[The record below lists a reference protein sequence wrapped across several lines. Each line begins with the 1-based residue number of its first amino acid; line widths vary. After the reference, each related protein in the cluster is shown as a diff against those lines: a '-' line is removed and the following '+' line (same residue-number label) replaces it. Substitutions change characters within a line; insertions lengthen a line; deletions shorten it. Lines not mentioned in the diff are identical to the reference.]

1 MKNKISQSKMVNLL
15 GIVSIAA
22 VGIFCTCIL
31 LITLANGHLNDA
43 YEDLHDLTL
52 YTDAFGDASAYLT
65 DEVRG
70 YAASG
75 DQVHYD
81 NYWNEVNVAQNREKN
96 VAAASA
102 IGLTDA
108 ELQLLDEIAA
118 ISNNLIPLEEQ
129 AMQLAAQGKNDAAI
143 DIVYGAEYNKGLT
156 DITTKIA
163 SLQNSVV
170 ARAQHDIDAQAT
182 FIAIMNVICYAMAV
196 VVIVALI
203 ALVIYVKRG
212 IMNPVLAIT
221 DAMVELS
228 EGHLSGVLD
237 LESDNTEIGRN
248 VGAIQQLKQFQKDV
262 IGDMDYLLSEMADGN
277 FNIATKIGD
286 AAYLGDYKNLLQSI
300 RRMNR
305 TLSNTLSNIEMAVDQ
320 VNMGSDQVAN
330 GSQALAQG
338 TTEQASAIQELS
350 ATIAELTE
358 HVQKNAE
365 NAVEGSKMSAEA
377 GAGVQESNEYMK
389 HLMQAMNEISDTSN
403 EINKIIKTIDD
414 IAFQTNILALNAAV
428 EAARAGAAGKGFA
441 VVADEVRS
449 LAAKSA
455 EAANNTTV
463 LIESTVQA
471 INNGMRVADETAKSL
486 VSVVEKAS
494 VVMTKIDEI
503 ASVSEEQ
510 ANAIQQINTGIDQI
524 ASVVQ
529 TNSATAEQS
538 AAASEELSSQA
549 TVVKDMV
556 GKFQLRA
563 ESGIG
568 SVASYAA
575 SAPAVSESFS
585 GYAASFSGSDK
596 Y

>member
-15 GIVSIAA
+15 GVVSIVA
-22 VGIFCTCIL
+22 VGIFCACVL

-75 DQVHYD
+75 DKTHYD
-81 NYWNEVNVAQNREKN
+81 NYWNEVNTAQNREKN

-108 ELQLLDEIAA
+108 ELALLDEIAA
-118 ISNNLIPLEEQ
+118 ISNNLVPLEEK
-129 AMQLAAQGKNDAAI
+129 AMQMVSAGNTNAAI

-156 DITTKIA
+156 EITTKIA

-182 FIAIMNVICYAMAV
+182 FIAIANVVCYTMAF
-196 VVIVALI
+196 VVIIALI

-212 IMNPVLAIT
+212 IMTPVLQIT

-237 LESDNTEIGRN
+237 LKPDNTEIGRN
-248 VGAIQQLKQFQKDV
+248 VGAIQQLKKFQKDV

-286 AAYLGDYKNLLQSI
+286 AAYLGEYKNLLQSI

-338 TTEQASAIQELS
+338 TTEQASAIEELS

-358 HVQKNAE
+358 HVQANAA

-377 GAGVQESNEYMK
+377 GAGVQESNEYMSQ
-389 HLMQAMNEISDTSN
+389 LMQAMNEIHDTSN

-455 EAANNTTV
+455 EAANNTTA

-494 VVMTKIDEI
+494 VVMTKINEI

-549 TVVKDMV
+549 TVVKEMV

-575 SAPAVSESFS
+575 SAPAASESFA
-585 GYAASFSGSDK
+585 GYAASSSSDK

>member
-15 GIVSIAA
+15 GIGSIVAI
-22 VGIFCTCIL
+22 VIFCVCVL

-43 YEDLHDLTL
+43 YEDLHDLTQ

-96 VAAASA
+96 VAAASE
-102 IGLTDA
+102 IGLEDE
-108 ELQLLDEIAA
+108 ELASLDEIAA
-118 ISNNLIPLEEQ
+118 ISNSLIPLEEQ
-129 AMQLAAQGKNDAAI
+129 AMELVAQGKNEAAV
-143 DIVYGAEYNKGLT
+143 DIVYGTEYNKGLSE
-156 DITTKIA
+156 ITTKIA

-170 ARAQHDIDAQAT
+170 ARAQHDIDAQAA
-182 FIAIMNVICYAMAV
+182 FISIANVVCYTMAFI
-196 VVIVALI
+196 VIVALI

-212 IMNPVLAIT
+212 IMSPVLKIT

-228 EGHLSGVLD
+228 EGHLSGELD
-237 LESDNTEIGRN
+237 LEPDNTEIGRN
-248 VGAIQQLKQFQKDV
+248 VGAIQKLKHFQKDV
-262 IGDMDYLLSEMADGN
+262 IGDMDYLLVEMADGN
-277 FNIATKIGD
+277 FDIATKIGD

-300 RRMNR
+300 RKMNR
-305 TLSNTLSNIEMAVDQ
+305 TLSATLSGIEMAVDQ

-350 ATIAELTE
+350 ATIAELTD
-358 HVQKNAE
+358 HVQRNAE
-365 NAVEGSKMSAEA
+365 HALEGSRMSAEA
-377 GAGVQESNEYMK
+377 GAGVQESNEYMSQ
-389 HLMQAMNEISDTSN
+389 LMQAMQEINETSN

-455 EAANNTTV
+455 EAANNTTA

-486 VSVVEKAS
+486 GNVVAKAS
-494 VVMTKIDEI
+494 VVMAKIDDI
-503 ASVSEEQ
+503 AKVSEEQ

-538 AAASEELSSQA
+538 AAASEELSGQA

-556 GKFQLRA
+556 GKFQLRV
-563 ESGIG
+563 ESGFE
-568 SVASYAA
+568 SAPVYAPAEKKVTSFAA
-575 SAPAVSESFS
+575 SADY
-585 GYAASFSGSDK
+585 GDK